1 MGFFDAM
8 EISASGM
15 TAQRAQMDVIS
26 QNLANVNA
34 LGEDGKAYK
43 RKVALVESEDSPQFV
58 IPCGGVS
65 GNEFKGKVQGGRVE
79 VKGIVEDNT
88 TPTKTVY
95 DPTNPFANKEGFVEV
110 SNVNVITE
118 MTAMIQASR
127 AYEANA
133 SAIQAAKKM
142 LQSAMQIGKG

>member
-58 IPCGGVS
+58 IPCGGVG

-79 VKGIVEDNT
+79 VKGIVDDNS